1 MNILIDIGHPGHV
14 HLLYGVA
21 KELKRKGHTLHY
33 SVRDIPV
40 AKRLMEHYGMTP
52 WVDLGGKK
60 DSLTGKAKTVI
71 SQDFQLLRYVRHN
84 HIDLGL
90 SSGLVL
96 SHVSRLTSMKAFMFD
111 DDDDAAE
118 PLIVKYGHPLTN
130 VVFTPDCIHRKT
142 KKAVYYA
149 GTHELAYLHPNRFNL
164 DPTVLQRAGLQEEE
178 RFFIMRFVALKGHHD
193 VGQQGLALEQKK
205 ALVELL
211 KPHGRVIITSERAI
225 EPEFE
230 PYRLPVPPEDIHSL
244 MAYSSLFLGDSQTMT
259 SEAAVLG
266 VPALKCNTFAGRL
279 SVPNMLEQKYGL
291 CYAYQPSQFEE
302 MYHHIEQLL
311 ARDPEKL
318 KNEWQEK
325 RMRMLKEMIDPT
337 EFFVNY
343 IESIESK
350 SQRVEKTK
358 SISDNSVRDY
368 K

>member
-14 HLLYGVA
+14 HLLHGA
-21 KELKRKGHTLHY
+21 AEELKRRGHKLYY
-33 SVRDIPV
+33 STRDIPV
-40 AKRLMEHYGMTP
+40 AKRLMEYYGMTP
-52 WVDLGGKK
+52 WIDLGGKK
-60 DSLTGKAKTVI
+60 DSLLGKAGTII
-71 SQDFQLLRYVRHN
+71 SQDRQLLRYVRHN

-96 SHVSRLTSMKAFMFD
+96 GHVSRVTSMKAYMFD

-118 PLIVKYGHPLTN
+118 PLVVKYGHPLSD

-142 KKAVYYA
+142 KHAVYYA
-149 GTHELAYLHPNRFNL
+149 GTHELAYLHPNRFTP
-164 DPTVLQRAGLQEEE
+164 DPTVLQRAGVHDGE

-193 VGQQGLALEQKK
+193 IGQKGLALEQKK

-211 KPHGRVIITSERAI
+211 KSHGRVIITSERAI

-230 PYRLPVPPEDIHSL
+230 QYRLPVSPEDIHSL
-244 MAYSSLFLGDSQTMT
+244 MAYSSMFLGDSQTMT

-291 CYAYQPSQFEE
+291 CYAYQPEQFDD
-302 MYHHIEQLL
+302 MYHNVEQLL
-311 ARDPEKL
+311 ALDPKEL
-318 KNEWQEK
+318 KREWQAK
-325 RMRMLKEMIDPT
+325 RQRMLADMIDPT

-343 IESIESK
+343 IENHEGLS
-350 SQRVEKTK
+350 
-358 SISDNSVRDY
+358 
-368 K
+368 

>member
-21 KELKRKGHTLHY
+21 KEMIARGHKVFY

-40 AKRLMEHYGMTP
+40 AKRLMKHYGMTP

-60 DSLTGKAKTVI
+60 DSLTGKAQTVLH
-71 SQDFQLLRYVRHN
+71 QDIQLLKFVWQN
-84 HIDLGL
+84 NINIGL
-90 SSGLVL
+90 SSGIVL
-96 SHVSRLTSMKAFMFD
+96 SHVSKLTSMKAYMFD

-130 VVFTPDCIHRKT
+130 VVFTPDCIRRKT
-142 KKAVYYA
+142 KQAVYYA
-149 GTHELAYLHPNRFNL
+149 GTHELAYLHPKRFTP
-164 DPTVLQRAGLQEEE
+164 DPTVLQHAGIQPDE

-193 VGQQGLALEQKK
+193 VGQQGLTLEQKK

-230 PYRLPVPPEDIHSL
+230 QYRLPVPPEEIHSL
-244 MAYSSLFLGDSQTMT
+244 MAYSAMFLGDSQTMT

-279 SVPNMLEQKYGL
+279 SVPNMLEQRFDL
-291 CYAYQPSQFEE
+291 CYAYQPQQFEE
-302 MYHHIEQLL
+302 MYSHIERLL
-311 ARDPEKL
+311 ARDPEGL
-318 KNEWQEK
+318 KNEWQKK
-325 RMRMLKEMIDPT
+325 RQRMLAEMIDPT

-343 IESIESK
+343 IEEHAS
-350 SQRVEKTK
+350 R
-358 SISDNSVRDY
+358 
-368 K
+368 

>member
-14 HLLYGVA
+14 HLLHGVA
-21 KELKRKGHTLHY
+21 EEMKIRGHNVFY
-33 SVRDIPV
+33 AVREIPV

-60 DSLTGKAKTVI
+60 DSLIGKAQTVLH
-71 SQDFQLLRYVRHN
+71 QDIELLKFVRHN

-96 SHVSRLTSMKAFMFD
+96 SHVSKLTSMKSIMFD

-118 PLIVKYGHPLTN
+118 PLIVKYGHPLTDI
-130 VVFTPDCIHRKT
+130 VFTPDCIQRKT
-142 KKAVYYA
+142 KHAVYYA
-149 GTHELAYLHPNRFNL
+149 GTHELAYLHPKRFTPN
-164 DPTVLQRAGLQEEE
+164 PSVLQHAELQKGE

-193 VGQQGLALEQKK
+193 VGQQGLTIEQKK

-211 KPHGRVIITSERAI
+211 KSYGRVIITSERAI

-230 PYRLPVPPEDIHSL
+230 PYRLPVPPEEIHSL
-244 MAYSSLFLGDSQTMT
+244 MAYCSMFVGDSQTMT

-291 CYAYQPSQFEE
+291 CYAYQPAQFKE

-311 ARDPEKL
+311 ARNPEEM
-318 KNEWQEK
+318 KNEWQAK
-325 RMRMLKEMIDPT
+325 RQRMLQDMIDPI

-343 IESIESK
+343 IEQYESL
-350 SQRVEKTK
+350 S
-358 SISDNSVRDY
+358 
-368 K
+368 

>member
-14 HLLYGVA
+14 HLLHGVA
-21 KELKRKGHTLHY
+21 EELKRHGHTIHY

-40 AKRLMEHYGMTP
+40 AKRLMEHYGMSP

-60 DSLTGKAKTVI
+60 DSLLGKAQTVI
-71 SQDFQLLRYVRHN
+71 SQDLQLLRFVQRN

-96 SHVSRLTSMKAFMFD
+96 SHVSKLTSMKAFMFD

-130 VVFTPDCIHRKT
+130 IVFTPDCIRRKT
-142 KKAVYYA
+142 KHAVYYA
-149 GTHELAYLHPNRFNL
+149 GTHELAYLHPKRFSPN
-164 DPTVLQRAGLQEEE
+164 PAVLQHAGIQEGE
-178 RFFIMRFVALKGHHD
+178 RYFIMRFVALKGHHD
-193 VGQQGLALEQKK
+193 VGQQGLTLEQKE
-205 ALVELL
+205 ALVNLL

-225 EPEFE
+225 ESEFE
-230 PYRLPVPPEDIHSL
+230 EYRLPVPPEEIHSL
-244 MAYSSLFLGDSQTMT
+244 MAYSSMFLGDSQTMT

-279 SVPNMLEQKYGL
+279 SVPNMLEQKYQL
-291 CYAYQPSQFEE
+291 CYAYQPTQFEE
-302 MYHHIEQLL
+302 MYHHIEQFL

-318 KNEWQEK
+318 KNDWQEK
-325 RMRMLKEMIDPT
+325 RQRMLSEMIDPT

-343 IESIESK
+343 IESIESTRLQNNET
-350 SQRVEKTK
+350 S
-358 SISDNSVRDY
+358 SSF
-368 K
+368 